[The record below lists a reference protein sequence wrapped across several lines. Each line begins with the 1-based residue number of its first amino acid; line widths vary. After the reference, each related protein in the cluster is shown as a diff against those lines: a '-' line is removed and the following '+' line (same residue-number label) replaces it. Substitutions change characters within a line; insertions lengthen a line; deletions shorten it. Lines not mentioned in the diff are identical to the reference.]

1 MNTYFYSCLLQR
13 TPYAKRFYPL
23 QKSYYYYD
31 LNAEKEFSS
40 Y

>member
-1 MNTYFYSCLLQR
+1 MPVAKN
-13 TPYAKRFYPL
+13 PYAKWFLSSAKKYC
-23 QKSYYYYD
+23 YYD